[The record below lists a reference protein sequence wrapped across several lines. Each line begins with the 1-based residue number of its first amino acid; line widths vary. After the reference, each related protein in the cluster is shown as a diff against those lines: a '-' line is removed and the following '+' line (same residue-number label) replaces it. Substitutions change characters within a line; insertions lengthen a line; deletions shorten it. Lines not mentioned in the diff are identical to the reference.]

1 MANPYNEGYKPV
13 LDHLDVKNRESIT
26 AWEERLWKRQQR
38 SEFIDPRDEHGR
50 QFFRKHTAMLRELR
64 QTAKNLRRRSGKSD
78 SADS

>member
-26 AWEERLWKRQQR
+26 AWEERLWQRQQR

-50 QFFRKHTAMLRELR
+50 QFFRRAHRDAQRVETNGEKPPA
-64 QTAKNLRRRSGKSD
+64 A
-78 SADS
+78 

>member
-26 AWEERLWKRQQR
+26 AWEERLWQRQQR

-50 QFFRKHTAMLRELR
+50 QFFRKHTCDAQRVE
-64 QTAKNLRRRSGKSD
+64 TNGEKPPA
-78 SADS
+78 A

>member
-26 AWEERLWKRQQR
+26 AWEERLWQRQQR

-50 QFFRKHTAMLRELR
+50 QFFRKHTSMLSELR
-64 QTAKNLRRRSGKSD
+64 KTAKRLQRH
-78 SADS
+78 SARFARTQS